1 VTIKVE
7 LGTLKVLVERLMD
20 QEWDLSIRMME
31 KYSLGPLGDIALT
44 PLASM

>member
-1 VTIKVE
+1 
-7 LGTLKVLVERLMD
+7 MD

-31 KYSLGPLGDIALT
+31 RYSLDPLDDIALT